1 MDMRVIIYSFSS
13 LVIGF
18 LVSLLFSSF
27 SYIEIP
33 TENKTIY
40 RITNC
45 NNNDF
50 TDIKLL
56 MLDIKKDISNTQ
68 LDILKLSQ
76 KKYNSISIPEVLPEK
91 QITNDKLNIDASN
104 TTSTN
109 ELLKVV
115 DSEKI
120 SSITSKFYSGNK
132 SEQRDAII
140 ALSHVGN
147 LAMQTEIVKLIT
159 DNSEDMGLRITAIE
173 NIDWRYNASELS
185 SIFLNTNDDDIRTS
199 LLEAALKTS
208 FDNNNIDVLSDTF
221 YNTFNNI
228 QDDNI
233 KILTLRFLSNQNNDY
248 AKNIVSSVPI
258 DTFLPENQ
266 SIAKEIYG
274 SILGYSKE

>member
-1 MDMRVIIYSFSS
+1 MDMRVIVYSFSS
-13 LVIGF
+13 LIIGF

-45 NNNDF
+45 SNNDF
-50 TDIKLL
+50 ADIKLL
-56 MLDIKKDISNTQ
+56 ILDIKKDISNTQ

-76 KKYNSISIPEVLPEK
+76 KKYNSTSLPEVPPEK
-91 QITNDKLNIDASN
+91 QIINDKPNID
-104 TTSTN
+104 TISTN

-115 DSEKI
+115 DSEKV

-173 NIDWRYNASELS
+173 NIDWKYNASELS

-208 FDNNNIDVLSDTF
+208 FDDNNTNILSDTF
-221 YNTFNNI
+221 YNSFNSI
-228 QDDNI
+228 QNDNM

-248 AKNIVSSVPI
+248 AKNIISGVPI
-258 DTFLPENQ
+258 DTFSPENQ
-266 SIAKEIYG
+266 NIVKEIYG
-274 SILGYSKE
+274 NILGYSKE